1 MRNQARRAD
10 INIENEDRLR
20 QPRRGGIGKTA
31 MTKNDDSVL
40 QYECATPDRTASR
53 AGKNDGQ
60 R

>member
-10 INIENEDRLR
+10 INIENEDMLR
-20 QPRRGGIGKTA
+20 KPRRGGIRKTA

-53 AGKNDGQ
+53 Q
-60 R
+60 E

>member
-53 AGKNDGQ
+53 Q
-60 R
+60 E